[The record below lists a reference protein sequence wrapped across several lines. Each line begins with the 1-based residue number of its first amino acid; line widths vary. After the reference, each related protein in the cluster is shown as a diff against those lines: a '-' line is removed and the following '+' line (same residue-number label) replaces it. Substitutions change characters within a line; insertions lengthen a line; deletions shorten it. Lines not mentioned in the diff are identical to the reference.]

1 MMFYVNLTHLIHVQ
15 LLLLLA
21 LTTRLINVIVSVT
34 FLVDDVVDV
43 NLVNFVVDP
52 SMIISL
58 LVVVMQQL
66 RNLSLLIT
74 F

>member
-43 NLVNFVVDP
+43 NFVNFVVDP

-58 LVVVMQQL
+58 LVVVMQ
-66 RNLSLLIT
+66 
-74 F
+74 